1 MNDNN
6 KIDTAEEIE
15 KLKNEAR
22 KYNISGN
29 LVALAKIIKR
39 LDEILENDHEAKMFY
54 TELEERSI
62 SKGD

>member
-6 KIDTAEEIE
+6 KIDKNERIE

-29 LVALAKIIKR
+29 LAALAKVITQLEEIWDD
-39 LDEILENDHEAKMFY
+39 DEAAMAFY